1 MSSVVVRQI
10 WGALVDGRL
19 TNAVSVGNDDLRP
32 MIETSRMSAV
42 CADVA
47 DCLSISD
54 RELSTAIIVVFMLDG
69 NLASWSDDS
78 SSL

>member
-1 MSSVVVRQI
+1 
-10 WGALVDGRL
+10 
-19 TNAVSVGNDDLRP
+19 
-32 MIETSRMSAV
+32 MSAV

-54 RELSTAIIVVFMLDG
+54 RELSTAIIVVFMLDE